1 MAAPRPCDGDENF
14 VRASSRAG
22 PERRAGGRRALQ
34 CAPRLRLE
42 QGGDRAPPRQGEA
55 LQTLEASAPPPRV
68 VGPAAEQEGSVAVQG
83 VPEVVH
89 PAAEAEPGG
98 HVRDPPG
105 RAPVQEG
112 VEQNQG
118 LPGADPPPSPRRAAA
133 RQGGAFLLDERGP
146 DLLQGDDPHVPQARQ
161 DAGVPGA
168 EPRAAV
174 VHAQLGLGVPE
185 VQGGGQADGP
195 RVQLRARQGHH
206 RERGGG
212 AALRGGGGGWPGA
225 PHRRGRR
232 ELEAPRPPP
241 ARRPQ
246 VREARRLQA
255 ARGQVAAAAGQSA
268 QPEPQQG
275 VEVPQPAG
283 GGRGGAPGRPPPG
296 RRRRGEG
303 APARR
308 RAQPLPSSAGQA
320 GEEDQGGREDDPA
333 RGRGR
338 RPPRP
343 GEGEPPVR
351 PGPGAR
357 PPPPV
362 AARRVHP
369 PARGP
374 TRSRGGFVLN
384 QNMNSNFLSKKIKFR
399 IERKFKIQAQVIP

>member
-255 ARGQVAAAAGQSA
+255 AGGQVAAAAGQSA

-296 RRRRGEG
+296 GGAGERAPPPGGARSRSRARRARQAKRTRAGGRTTQPGAAGAGPPAPEKESRRFVRGP
-303 APARR
+303 APARHR
-308 RAQPLPSSAGQA
+308 R
-320 GEEDQGGREDDPA
+320 
-333 RGRGR
+333 
-338 RPPRP
+338 
-343 GEGEPPVR
+343 
-351 PGPGAR
+351 
-357 PPPPV
+357 
-362 AARRVHP
+362 
-369 PARGP
+369 
-374 TRSRGGFVLN
+374 
-384 QNMNSNFLSKKIKFR
+384 
-399 IERKFKIQAQVIP
+399 